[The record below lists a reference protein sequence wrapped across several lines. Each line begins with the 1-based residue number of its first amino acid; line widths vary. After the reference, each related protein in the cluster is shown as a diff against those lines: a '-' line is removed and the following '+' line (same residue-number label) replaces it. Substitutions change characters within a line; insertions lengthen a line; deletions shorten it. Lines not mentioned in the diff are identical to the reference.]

1 MKNLFVKDIVKDAEV
16 NDYFIVVKKG
26 TYLSKNNTKYLSLR
40 LRDRTG
46 SIEGRVWERVDELG
60 AAFERNDIVFIESKA
75 RPYQNLLQLTVT
87 HIRKAEQ
94 EVSMD
99 ELREFYPESGVSH
112 ESLQESFLE
121 LVSGMKN
128 PHLKALFAELQ
139 KRKDLLDRFFFLPA
153 SIGVHHVHIG
163 GLLEHSVNLARMAKE
178 IARFT
183 GTDED
188 LLVAGSL
195 LHDVG
200 KVREI
205 TLKGGFAYS
214 DEGRLLGHITL
225 GIMLCDMLVAGIPEF
240 PAYLGDIL
248 KHIILSHHGEAE
260 WGSPKKPMC
269 LEALVIHYLDNLD
282 ARVVGVKEHMNENM
296 EDETWTAYHKLFEAR
311 FYKLPKR

>member
-1 MKNLFVKDIVKDAEV
+1 MKHLFVKDIKKDAEV
-16 NDYFIVVKKG
+16 NDYFMVVRKG
-26 TYLSKNNTKYLSLR
+26 TYLSKNNTKYMSLR

-46 SIEGRVWERVDELG
+46 VIEGRVWERADELG
-60 AAFERNDIVFIESKA
+60 AGFERNDIVFVESKA
-75 RPYQNLLQLTVT
+75 RPYQNVLQLNVT
-87 HIRKAEQ
+87 NIRKADQ
-94 EVSMD
+94 TPSVD
-99 ELREFYPESGVSH
+99 ELREFYPESEVS
-112 ESLQESFLE
+112 SDALQQAFFG

-153 SIGVHHVHIG
+153 SIGVHHVYIG

-178 IARFT
+178 VAGFT
-183 GTDED
+183 GADED

-225 GIMLCDMLVAGIPEF
+225 GIMLCDTLVAGIPDF

-269 LEALVIHYLDNLD
+269 VEALVVHYLDNLD
-282 ARVVGVKEHMNENM
+282 AKVVGVREHMNENM

-311 FYKLPKR
+311 FYKLPER